1 MCKEMWVQLSN
12 PRYALVS
19 PTGRPGLPHTSD
31 STSIDS
37 IGLLKYDDLIKSVIP
52 FNGVMRLK
60 KANSFNGVR
69 KPKVLVGLMNVRGF

>member
-1 MCKEMWVQLSN
+1 MCKEMWVQSAYIQLSN
-12 PRYALVS
+12 PDALS
-19 PTGRPGLPHTSD
+19 PYRETWPPHTSD

-60 KANSFNGVR
+60 KAN
-69 KPKVLVGLMNVRGF
+69 

>member
-1 MCKEMWVQLSN
+1 MCKEIWVQGEYVQLSN

-37 IGLLKYDDLIKSVIP
+37 TGLLKYDDLIKSVIL
-52 FNGVMRLK
+52 FNGVMRFK
-60 KANSFNGVR
+60 KAN
-69 KPKVLVGLMNVRGF
+69 

>member
-1 MCKEMWVQLSN
+1 MWVQSAYIQLSN

-31 STSIDS
+31 STSIDP

-60 KANSFNGVR
+60 KAN
-69 KPKVLVGLMNVRGF
+69 

>member
-1 MCKEMWVQLSN
+1 MNTQYIYTTVDILCVREFGYRVQLSN

-19 PTGRPGLPHTSD
+19 PTGRPGLPDMSD

-37 IGLLKYDDLIKSVIP
+37 TGLLKYDDLIKSVIL

-60 KANSFNGVR
+60 KAN
-69 KPKVLVGLMNVRGF
+69 